1 MIALEGH
8 IARGVTPWSDVV
20 LAGVSVKVDANNG
33 AALMERQLKIRNS
46 VVSMYGLRDQ
56 SALLFSVCVVQ
67 IMGSLMRRGASA
79 VSAV

>member
-1 MIALEGH
+1 MKI
-8 IARGVTPWSDVV
+8 
-20 LAGVSVKVDANNG
+20 DASKG

-56 SALLFSVCVVQ
+56 STLLFSVCVVRV
-67 IMGSLMRRGASA
+67 MGSLMRRGASA